1 MLDGIRSLFAIVF
14 VFGMVIFVHELGHFL
29 AAKLVG
35 VYAPRFSIGFG
46 RALWRRRRGETEY
59 VLGLLP
65 LGGYVRMASRED
77 QETAFLEGGSE
88 SDAAREAQ
96 ARGDWDEEAMIP
108 FGPKPVPEHR
118 WFESKPLHQKLMI
131 LLAGVTMN
139 VLLALAVNIGLQFW
153 YGSTVLATRVV
164 GYVRAT
170 ASAPALASS
179 IAIGDTILAV
189 GGESVVN
196 WNEVTRRLITTT
208 GPSVRVQTQRATI
221 DVPVPTDEA
230 REELLRAIDP
240 HIPAVIDSVGEGR
253 PAARA
258 GMRAG
263 DSVVAV
269 DGRPVRS
276 WSELLTF
283 VTERPGDSLRV
294 DVMRAGAPLALH
306 LRADSISDRDPRT
319 GRDRVRGQIGVLPR
333 DVTTHEEMDALSA
346 VRGGWGRTWEQAGVV
361 LDVLG
366 GLFARRVS
374 VDQLG
379 GPIAIARLS
388 ASAARSGLETLL
400 ALLAFLSINV
410 AVFNLLPIPILDGG
424 QIVLNVVESVRGRPL
439 GSRAREYIL
448 RFGLALIA
456 LLFVVVMFNDITR
469 FVQDLLQL
477 RRS

>member
-77 QETAFLEGGSE
+77 QETAFLEGASE
-88 SDAAREAQ
+88 SDAAREAR

-108 FGPKPVPEHR
+108 FGPRPVPEHR
-118 WFESKPLHQKLMI
+118 WFESKPLHQRLMI

-139 VLLALAVNIGLQFW
+139 VVLALAVNIGLQLW
-153 YGSTVLATRVV
+153 YGRTVLPTRVV
-164 GYVRAT
+164 GYVRAIP
-170 ASAPALASS
+170 AAPALASS
-179 IAIGDTILAV
+179 IAIGDTIVTV
-189 GGESVVN
+189 GGEPVEN
-196 WNEVTRRLITTT
+196 WNDVQRRLITTT
-208 GPSVRVQTQRATI
+208 GPHVRVETQRGTV

-230 REELLRAIDP
+230 REALLRAVDP
-240 HIPAVIDSVGEGR
+240 YIPPVIDSVGAGR
-253 PAARA
+253 PAERA
-258 GMRAG
+258 GLRGG

-276 WSELLTF
+276 WSELVAL
-283 VTERPGDSLRV
+283 VTDRAGDSLGL
-294 DVMRAGAPLALH
+294 DVVRAGTPLAL
-306 LRADSISDRDPRT
+306 RVGVDSITERDPQT
-319 GRDRVRGQIGVLPR
+319 GRDRVRGQIGILPR
-333 DVTTHEEMDALSA
+333 DVTTHEEIHALAA
-346 VRGGWGRTWEQAGVV
+346 VRGGWARTWEQAGVV
-361 LDVLG
+361 LDVLR

-374 VDQLG
+374 VNQLG

-400 ALLAFLSINV
+400 ALLAFLSINI

-424 QIVLNVVESVRGRPL
+424 QIVLNVIESVRGRPL
-439 GSRAREYIL
+439 GPRAREYIL

-456 LLFVVVMFNDITR
+456 LLFVVVMFNDISR
-469 FVQDLLQL
+469 FVQDILL